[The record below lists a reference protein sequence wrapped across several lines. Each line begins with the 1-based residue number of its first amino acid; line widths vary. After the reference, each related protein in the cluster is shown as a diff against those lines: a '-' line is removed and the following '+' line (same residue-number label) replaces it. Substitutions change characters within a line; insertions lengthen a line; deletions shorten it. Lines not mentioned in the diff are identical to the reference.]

1 MVVENSEHFMMTQPN
16 GIVNCNVIRCVHLWC
31 SHYHREILTRV
42 VRPHLIHSKI
52 SSECN
57 DALSFLAI
65 LIKVSRVI
73 QLHGLMAI
81 KIIQTFIVLNSN
93 LAYSLQYQSIRTDT
107 SYNSATGTEQ
117 RLKKLLPQNLS
128 KIALKKALG
137 TPFAHFSLH
146 IATFIMIHFFEI
158 SKRHFDAIRALN
170 IVCMHDLSWCI
181 IISIIPN

>member
-1 MVVENSEHFMMTQPN
+1 MMTQPN

-42 VRPHLIHSKI
+42 VRPHLIHSEI

-57 DALSFLAI
+57 DALSILAI
-65 LIKVSRVI
+65 QIKVSRVI

-93 LAYSLQYQSIRTDT
+93 LAYSLQYQSIRTNT

-117 RLKKLLPQNLS
+117 RLQKLLPQQENCQ
-128 KIALKKALG
+128 IGLKKALG

-170 IVCMHDLSWCI
+170 IVCMHDLS
-181 IISIIPN
+181 

>member
-42 VRPHLIHSKI
+42 VRPHLIHSEI

-107 SYNSATGTEQ
+107 SYNTVQLA
-117 RLKKLLPQNLS
+117 QNSVLRNFYLS
-128 KIALKKALG
+128 KRIVKDCFEKSAWNTFRPLLFAYCNIHHDSFLWNFKAPL
-137 TPFAHFSLH
+137 
-146 IATFIMIHFFEI
+146 
-158 SKRHFDAIRALN
+158 
-170 IVCMHDLSWCI
+170 WC
-181 IISIIPN
+181 N